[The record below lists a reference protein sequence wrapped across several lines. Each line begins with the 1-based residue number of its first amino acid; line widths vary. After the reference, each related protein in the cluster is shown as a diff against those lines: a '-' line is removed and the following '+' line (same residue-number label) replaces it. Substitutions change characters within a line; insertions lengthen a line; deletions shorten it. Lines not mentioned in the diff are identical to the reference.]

1 MGRRNRVSELRGA
14 RGCDSRERI
23 QCFRGPRVVVVV
35 LVSSLQPR
43 TREPG
48 GRGSRK
54 VELKLPFRSL
64 VKTAFRAFDDSS
76 L

>member
-1 MGRRNRVSELRGA
+1 MGRRNWVGELRGA

-23 QCFRGPRVVVVV
+23 ECFRGPRVVVA

-43 TREPG
+43 TREPR
-48 GRGSRK
+48 GRRSRK

-64 VKTAFRAFDDSS
+64 VQTAFRAFDDSS